1 MKNIICENQEKTKA
15 LGHRLGALLQDG
27 DVLCLTG
34 DLGAGKTF
42 LTTAM
47 AESLGVEAK
56 DVTSPTFSLLNIY
69 HGRKLVL
76 KHFDLYRLNREEELD
91 DIGFYEYAGGDGITF
106 IEWAELFPQ
115 ALPEEH
121 LTIRIEN
128 QGEGREVT
136 LEPHGKRYEEICER
150 V

>member
-1 MKNIICENQEKTKA
+1 MKNIICENQEKTKE
-15 LGHRLGALLQDG
+15 LGNRLGNLLAEG

-42 LTTAM
+42 ITTAM
-47 AESLGVEAK
+47 AEALGVAAK

-69 HGRKLVL
+69 HGSKFTL
-76 KHFDLYRLNREEELD
+76 KHFDLYRLNRAEELD
-91 DIGFYEYAGGDGITF
+91 DIGFYEYAGGEGITF
-106 IEWAELFPQ
+106 IEWAELFPE

-128 QGEGREVT
+128 QGAGRKIT